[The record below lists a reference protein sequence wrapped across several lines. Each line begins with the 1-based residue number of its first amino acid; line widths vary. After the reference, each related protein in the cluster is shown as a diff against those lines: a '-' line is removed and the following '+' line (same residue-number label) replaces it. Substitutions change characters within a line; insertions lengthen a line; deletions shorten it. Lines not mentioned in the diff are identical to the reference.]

1 MLFNITVNDDNF
13 PMAGTEGTNTYVVP
27 LKTDKGSLGYRPDT
41 ARGVYRVRVEPSSQ
55 EVVESLSP
63 SFPDSD
69 WKQPGD
75 GDEPRFSIVI
85 PIDDKETLL
94 EVLTTAAAAL
104 KKDSAWVRGNIDTPE
119 FAYALATPECEVEER
134 EQLTAQLRRIKV
146 QGVNKR
152 WKLTTLARKV
162 NEERARMIAEVVR
175 RKLPDADKAAE
186 LTTDELLAKLT
197 VQKQGDS

>member
-1 MLFNITVNDDNF
+1 
-13 PMAGTEGTNTYVVP
+13 MAGTEGTNTYVVP
-27 LKTDKGSLGYRPDT
+27 LKSDKGSLGYRPDT
-41 ARGVYRVRVEPSSQ
+41 ARGVYRVRIEPSSA
-55 EVVESLSP
+55 EAAECLCPNFPSP
-63 SFPDSD
+63 D
-69 WKQPGD
+69 WKQPGK
-75 GDEPRFSIVI
+75 GNQPRFSIEI
-85 PIDDKETLL
+85 PIDDKDGLL
-94 EVLTTAAAAL
+94 EVLTAAAAAL

-134 EQLTAQLRRIKV
+134 EQLTAQLRRLKV

-175 RKLPDADKAAE
+175 RKLPDADTAAE

-197 VQKQGDS
+197 VKKQGDS